1 MAMPYLYLGLVLNL
15 ASVLLS
21 LALSS
26 RYLLR
31 AITAKR
37 RSSLG
42 WSLLLV
48 NVTALITNISEG
60 IFVYAWP
67 AIPVGVFRTWC
78 WLLSGLQLNLLTFEI
93 MRVYTIVLKLELLY
107 GHIRLLKLIAVSIHV
122 VLNCVV
128 YISCITFLEPNVVK
142 IATMISGVYILIVSL
157 CSTMMNVTIVSSFH
171 RRFHRTSH
179 STSIQSTHSV
189 SKPIAV
195 PISTSQISA
204 VTTEQKQEKK
214 YLRLLA
220 LVSSTL
226 VLSIGSVSCLILL
239 QYSIPSNQNY
249 EVNIALMHLRQ
260 VSTGLFGLYISAQT
274 YLFEV
279 IKRTHEN
286 DVIGIQG
293 RNAFSNLSASFVA
306 ESTGVATNV
315 ARTLESQVLREQRR
329 VTTEESRR
337 IRRSSSLDL
346 SPRISQWA
354 TGLAITDENG
364 GLDLS
369 VRVSDIAFS
378 PLPINDPY
386 AMNTPP
392 IELGQSQSKIS
403 SLQLATLAIA
413 QNGSLGQSAMA
424 DSLIYRPLHETT
436 LELLPPMLLGSMGE
450 RTHFGIEAASL
461 NNQLRYTTRRSR
473 STSCGSRTHPRFNT
487 EPSPLGISYDHS
499 QSKKKLSNTSR
510 PTQIR

>member
-142 IATMISGVYILIVSL
+142 IATMISEDFIG
-157 CSTMMNVTIVSSFH
+157 
-171 RRFHRTSH
+171 RRH